1 MFKLP
6 VSFTSGASFIKKNS
20 VVFKADCLE
29 LSRVVTNPEVKQ
41 QLIAAANA
49 GVGKCNTG
57 LSEKGWRGL
66 AELIGMVS
74 PTSDKLIIPAD
85 AVPAEFKQEVML
97 HWLVTGQYTSSR
109 TDGKGGSKAIKD
121 SATLYMLGLTAKNDR
136 KLKQAVANLRQLRE
150 IPETVEVD
158 MEAGL

>member
-29 LSRVVTNPEVKQ
+29 LSRVVTNREVKQ

-49 GVGKCNTG
+49 GEGKCNTG
-57 LSEKGWRGL
+57 LNEKGWRPF
-66 AELIGMVS
+66 AEVIGMCAPS
-74 PTSDKLIIPAD
+74 SSKLIIPAD

-109 TDGKGGSKAIKD
+109 VDGKGGSRAIKD
-121 SATLYMLGLTAKNDR
+121 STTLYMLGLTAKNDR
-136 KLKQAVANLRQLRE
+136 KLKQAVADLRQLRE
-150 IPETVEVD
+150 VPELEQAQ
-158 MEAGL
+158 EELEL